1 MATITVK
8 IDDAKAAVL
17 RQKATEYGLAPEQFV
32 SASIEDLLS
41 QPDPEF
47 DDAARRV
54 LSKNEELYRR
64 LA

>member
-1 MATITVK
+1 MTTFTVT

-17 RQKATEYGLAPEQFV
+17 RQKAAGYGLAPEQFV

-41 QPDPEF
+41 QPEPEF

-54 LSKNEELYRR
+54 LSKNQDLYRR